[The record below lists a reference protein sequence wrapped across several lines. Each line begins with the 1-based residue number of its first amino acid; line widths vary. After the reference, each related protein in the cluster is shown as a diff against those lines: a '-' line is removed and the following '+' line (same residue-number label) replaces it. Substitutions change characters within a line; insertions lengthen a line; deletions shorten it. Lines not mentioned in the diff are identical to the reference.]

1 MVDIKIYGQMDKQ
14 KNEIMLYAFIL
25 CIFCKSNTKN
35 IYFFTLFLHS
45 GSVIGYASQK
55 PWLLNATLRENILF
69 GQPFCPRRYG
79 RIIKACSLQPDI
91 DILPGK
97 DLTEIGEKGI
107 NLSGGQK
114 QRVAVARALY
124 SQANVVILVSSYS
137 NNDLEVSVNV
147 NGMNS

>member
-1 MVDIKIYGQMDKQ
+1 MFY
-14 KNEIMLYAFIL
+14 EFIL

-35 IYFFTLFLHS
+35 MYFFTLFHS
-45 GSVIGYASQK
+45 GSVIGYAAQK

-69 GQPFCPRRYG
+69 GQPFRPRRYG
-79 RIIKACSLQPDI
+79 QIIEACSLQPDI

-137 NNDLEVSVNV
+137 TNDLELFVNAD
-147 NGMNS
+147 GMNS

>member
-1 MVDIKIYGQMDKQ
+1 MKRKHVCCIH
-14 KNEIMLYAFIL
+14 LFCAF
-25 CIFCKSNTKN
+25 FSKSYTKN
-35 IYFFTLFLHS
+35 TYFFALFHS

-55 PWLLNATLRENILF
+55 PWLLNGTLRENILF
-69 GQPFCPRRYG
+69 GQPFRPRRYG
-79 RIIKACSLQPDI
+79 RIIEACSLQPDI

-137 NNDLEVSVNV
+137 NNDTKLFVNAD
-147 NGMNS
+147 GMNS

>member
-1 MVDIKIYGQMDKQ
+1 
-14 KNEIMLYAFIL
+14 MLFAFIL
-25 CIFCKSNTKN
+25 CIFCKSCTKN
-35 IYFFTLFLHS
+35 MYFFTLFHS
-45 GSVIGYASQK
+45 GSLIGYASQK

-69 GQPFCPRRYG
+69 GQPFRPRRYG
-79 RIIKACSLQPDI
+79 RIIEACSLQPDI

-137 NNDLEVSVNV
+137 SNDPELCVNADGV
-147 NGMNS
+147 NS